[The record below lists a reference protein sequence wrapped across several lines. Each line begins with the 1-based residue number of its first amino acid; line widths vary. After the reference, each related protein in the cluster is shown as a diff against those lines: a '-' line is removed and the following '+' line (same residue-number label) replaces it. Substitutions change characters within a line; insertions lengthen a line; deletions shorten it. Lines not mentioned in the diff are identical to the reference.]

1 LPAQIA
7 PDEPGRSTHKTF
19 HAIGSLSKLKGA
31 DAPS

>member
-19 HAIGSLSKLKGA
+19 HAIGSLSK
-31 DAPS
+31 